1 MLDAVAQKIQAE
13 LDRIEKSENVKII
26 FACES
31 GSRAWG
37 FSSKDSDYDVRFIY
51 VRKTP
56 YYLSIRKKRDVIE
69 RPISEML
76 DISGWDIAKALT
88 LLGKSNPPLLEWLQS
103 PIVYR
108 ETVSIISKIRELVPD
123 YYSPK
128 SCMYHYLHMAQGNFR
143 EYLRSDV
150 VWVKKYFYV
159 LRPVLGCLWIES
171 GYGIVPIEF
180 DILVDRVVKN
190 KKLKN
195 AVKELQAKKKAG
207 NELDRGERIPVISD
221 FLENEIR
228 RFSAGNESAAI
239 TKDVEKLDRV
249 FVEILKEV
257 NGPSI

>member
-1 MLDAVAQKIQAE
+1 MTDAVSQKIQDE
-13 LDRIEKSENVKII
+13 LDRIEKKENIKII

-37 FSSKDSDYDVRFIY
+37 FASKNSDYDVRFIY

-56 YYLSIRKKRDVIE
+56 WYLSIRNKRDVIE
-69 RPISEML
+69 KPISEML
-76 DISGWDIAKALT
+76 DISGWDIAKALA

-108 ETVSIISKIRELVPD
+108 EAVSIIFKIRELVPE

-128 SCMYHYLHMAQGNFR
+128 SCIYHYLHMAQGNFR
-143 EYLRSDV
+143 EYLRRDV

-159 LRPVLGCLWIES
+159 LRPVLACLWIKS

-190 KKLKN
+190 KKLKK

-207 NELDRGERIPVISD
+207 NELDKGERIPVISE
-221 FLENEIR
+221 FLENEIQR
-228 RFSAGNESAAI
+228 MSADNESSAI
-239 TKDVEKLDRV
+239 TKDVETLDRV